1 MLQQQTWKHFAK
13 TYDIVAVAHLGF
25 PALGDKLSLGARTQP
40 VREQSFHAFAAEG
53 FPRLGTNSV

>member
-40 VREQSFHAFAAEG
+40 VREQSFHAFAAE
-53 FPRLGTNSV
+53 NW